1 MRIIV
6 LGAGHVGRA
15 IVGALYEEHEVT
27 VIDTDADRLQA
38 LADRYDVRTVEGN
51 GTTKRVVAEAGI
63 QDCSLF
69 IASTS
74 REEANLVS
82 AMLVKKLSRAMV
94 VVRTTSV
101 EYLDA
106 WREREIDVDFMVS
119 SELETANAIS
129 GLIGI
134 PAARQ
139 TDVFADGQVQI
150 VEFDVPA
157 NASVVGK
164 PLRTAP
170 IPKDSKV
177 VSIIRGDAMRHPSG
191 AETIEA
197 GDRIVV
203 IASPASARQWS
214 RVMSDE
220 QERVD
225 DIVIFG
231 AGQMGTTI
239 ARVLLDR
246 DIRVRFVEG
255 RAERAREV
263 AEELPDARVFHASAF
278 DGEFFARERI
288 GSATAAVFAL
298 NDDPGNLF
306 SAVLAKAHGVKLTIA
321 LAHDQSSI
329 QVYENG
335 GVDVAINP
343 RQVVAE
349 ELVRFGHD
357 PRIRQIAMLD
367 DDRFEI
373 LDLTVRG
380 DSELADTRF
389 DELPQTGSVIG
400 AIIRDGT
407 PIFPHGDDVLKA
419 GDRVI
424 VFVESR
430 RASLVERVLMRTGI
444 DVGSALDL
452 VGGVLKWLAPAFLA
466 PTAVAIGYGEPFW
479 SFLVAGAITGAAGLA
494 LDQITGEK
502 QGAAI
507 TPRESFLVVALI
519 WLLVPIF
526 GALPFILDGGP
537 QLSRPVDAYFEAVSG
552 FTATGATLVAEDRTA
567 GALDALLAP
576 AQPLAR
582 RHGHHRARRR
592 DPAAAADRR
601 APAAAVRA
609 RRPDRDRA
617 ARRHDP
623 PDRAKALAP
632 LRRPH
637 ADRDRRARCS

>member
-15 IVGALYEEHEVT
+15 IVDALYEEHEIT
-27 VIDTDADRLQA
+27 VVDTNHERLQA
-38 LADRYDVRTVEGN
+38 LADRYDVRIIEGN
-51 GTTKRVVAEAGI
+51 GTTKRVIKEAGI

-129 GLIGI
+129 SLVGI

-139 TDVFADGQVQI
+139 TDVFADGQVQV

-157 NASVVGK
+157 HATSDAVVGQ
-164 PLRTAP
+164 PLREADLP
-170 IPKDSKV
+170 EDSKV
-177 VSIIRGDAMRHPSG
+177 VSIIRGDEMLLPSG
-191 AETIEA
+191 DERILA

-203 IASPASARQWS
+203 IASPGSAREWS
-214 RVMSDE
+214 RAMSHDDK
-220 QERVD
+220 RVD

-231 AGQMGTTI
+231 AGRMGTTI
-239 ARVLLDR
+239 ARVLLQR
-246 DIRVRFVEG
+246 GIRVRFVEG

-263 AEELPDARVFHASAF
+263 AEELSEARVFHASAF
-278 DGEFFARERI
+278 DPEFFDRERI
-288 GSATAAVFAL
+288 GRATAAVFAL

-306 SAVLAKAHGVKLTIA
+306 SAVLAKAKGVKLTIA
-321 LAHDQSSI
+321 LAHDQTSLD
-329 QVYENG
+329 VYERG

-343 RQVVAE
+343 RQVIAE

-373 LDLTVRG
+373 LDLTVRP

-389 DELPQTGSVIG
+389 DELPKTGSVIG
-400 AIIRDGT
+400 AIIRNGT
-407 PIFPHGDDVLKA
+407 PIFPRGHDVLRS

-424 VFVESR
+424 IFVESR
-430 RASLVERVLMRTGI
+430 RASLVERVL
-444 DVGSALDL
+444 
-452 VGGVLKWLAPAFLA
+452 
-466 PTAVAIGYGEPFW
+466 
-479 SFLVAGAITGAAGLA
+479 
-494 LDQITGEK
+494 
-502 QGAAI
+502 
-507 TPRESFLVVALI
+507 
-519 WLLVPIF
+519 
-526 GALPFILDGGP
+526 
-537 QLSRPVDAYFEAVSG
+537 
-552 FTATGATLVAEDRTA
+552 
-567 GALDALLAP
+567 
-576 AQPLAR
+576 
-582 RHGHHRARRR
+582 
-592 DPAAAADRR
+592 
-601 APAAAVRA
+601 
-609 RRPDRDRA
+609 
-617 ARRHDP
+617 
-623 PDRAKALAP
+623 
-632 LRRPH
+632 
-637 ADRDRRARCS
+637 

>member
-15 IVGALYEEHEVT
+15 IVDALYQEHDVT
-27 VIDTDADRLQA
+27 VVDTDADRLQT

-51 GTTKRVVAEAGI
+51 GTTKRVIAEAGI

-119 SELETANAIS
+119 SELETANAIGS
-129 GLIGI
+129 LIGI

-150 VEFDVPA
+150 VEFDVPEH
-157 NASVVGK
+157 ASVVGV
-164 PLRTAP
+164 PLNTAP
-170 IPKDSKV
+170 LPKDSKV
-177 VSIIRGDAMRHPSG
+177 VSIIRGDEMRLPSG
-191 AETIEA
+191 EERIEA

-203 IASPASARQWS
+203 IGSPSAARQWS

-220 QERVD
+220 QGRVD

-231 AGQMGTTI
+231 AGRMGTTI

-246 DIRVRFVEG
+246 GIRVRFVEG

-278 DGEFFARERI
+278 DREFFQRERI
-288 GSATAAVFAL
+288 GKATAAVFAL

-306 SAVLAKAHGVKLTIA
+306 SAILAKTNGVKLTIA

-329 QVYENG
+329 DVYEKG

-343 RQVVAE
+343 RQVIAE

-373 LDLTVRG
+373 LDLTVREE
-380 DSELADTRF
+380 SELANVRF
-389 DELPQTGSVIG
+389 DDLPKTGSVIG

-407 PIFPHGDDVLKA
+407 PIFPHGDDVLRPR
-419 GDRVI
+419 DRVI
-424 VFVESR
+424 VFVESK
-430 RASLVERVLMRTGI
+430 RASLVERVL
-444 DVGSALDL
+444 
-452 VGGVLKWLAPAFLA
+452 
-466 PTAVAIGYGEPFW
+466 
-479 SFLVAGAITGAAGLA
+479 
-494 LDQITGEK
+494 
-502 QGAAI
+502 
-507 TPRESFLVVALI
+507 
-519 WLLVPIF
+519 
-526 GALPFILDGGP
+526 
-537 QLSRPVDAYFEAVSG
+537 
-552 FTATGATLVAEDRTA
+552 
-567 GALDALLAP
+567 
-576 AQPLAR
+576 
-582 RHGHHRARRR
+582 
-592 DPAAAADRR
+592 
-601 APAAAVRA
+601 
-609 RRPDRDRA
+609 
-617 ARRHDP
+617 
-623 PDRAKALAP
+623 
-632 LRRPH
+632 
-637 ADRDRRARCS
+637 

>member
-15 IVGALYEEHEVT
+15 IVDALYEEHEVT
-27 VIDTDADRLQA
+27 VVDIDADRLQA

-51 GTTKRVVAEAGI
+51 GTTKRVIAEAGI
-63 QDCSLF
+63 QECSLF

-82 AMLVKKLSRAMV
+82 AMMVKKLSRAMV

-129 GLIGI
+129 SLIGI

-150 VEFDVPA
+150 VEFDVPD
-157 NASVVGK
+157 NAAVVGT
-164 PLRTAP
+164 PLKRATL
-170 IPKDSKV
+170 PKDSKV
-177 VSIIRGDAMRHPSG
+177 VSIIRGNEMRHPSG
-191 AETIEA
+191 DESIQA

-263 AEELPDARVFHASAF
+263 AEEMPDARVFHASAF
-278 DGEFFARERI
+278 DPEFFQRERI
-288 GSATAAVFAL
+288 GQATAAVFAL

-306 SAVLAKAHGVKLTIA
+306 SAILAKTHGVKLTIA
-321 LAHDQSSI
+321 LAHDQSSLH
-329 QVYENG
+329 VYERG

-343 RQVVAE
+343 RQVIAE

-373 LDLTVRG
+373 LDLTVRAE
-380 DSELADTRF
+380 SELADTRF
-389 DELPQTGSVIG
+389 DDLPKTGSVIG

-424 VFVESR
+424 VFVESK
-430 RASLVERVLMRTGI
+430 RASIVERVL
-444 DVGSALDL
+444 
-452 VGGVLKWLAPAFLA
+452 
-466 PTAVAIGYGEPFW
+466 
-479 SFLVAGAITGAAGLA
+479 
-494 LDQITGEK
+494 
-502 QGAAI
+502 
-507 TPRESFLVVALI
+507 
-519 WLLVPIF
+519 
-526 GALPFILDGGP
+526 
-537 QLSRPVDAYFEAVSG
+537 
-552 FTATGATLVAEDRTA
+552 
-567 GALDALLAP
+567 
-576 AQPLAR
+576 
-582 RHGHHRARRR
+582 
-592 DPAAAADRR
+592 
-601 APAAAVRA
+601 
-609 RRPDRDRA
+609 
-617 ARRHDP
+617 
-623 PDRAKALAP
+623 
-632 LRRPH
+632 
-637 ADRDRRARCS
+637 

>member
-15 IVGALYEEHEVT
+15 IVDALYEEHEVT
-27 VIDTDADRLQA
+27 VVDTDADRLQV

-51 GTTKRVVAEAGI
+51 GTTKRVIAEAGI

-82 AMLVKKLSRAMV
+82 AMLVKRLSRAMV
-94 VVRTTSV
+94 VVRTTTA

-119 SELETANAIS
+119 SELETANAIG

-139 TDVFADGQVQI
+139 TDVFADGQGQV

-157 NASVVGK
+157 NTAVTGK
-164 PLRTAP
+164 SLKTAP
-170 IPKDSKV
+170 LPKDSKV
-177 VSIIRGDAMRHPSG
+177 VSIIRGDEMRHPSG
-191 AETIEA
+191 DERIEA
-197 GDRIVV
+197 DDRIVV
-203 IASPASARQWS
+203 ISSPAAARQWS

-231 AGQMGTTI
+231 AGRMGTTI

-246 DIRVRFVEG
+246 GIRVRFVEG

-263 AEELPDARVFHASAF
+263 AEELSEARVFHASAF
-278 DGEFFARERI
+278 DGDFFDRERI
-288 GSATAAVFAL
+288 GEATAAVFAL

-306 SAVLAKAHGVKLTIA
+306 SATLAKAHGVRLTIA
-321 LAHDQSSI
+321 LAHDQSSLD
-329 QVYENG
+329 VYERG

-373 LDLTVRG
+373 LDLTVRPE
-380 DSELADTRF
+380 SELAGTRF

-400 AIIRDGT
+400 AILRDGDA
-407 PIFPHGDDVLKA
+407 IIPHSADTLQA

-430 RASLVERVLMRTGI
+430 RASTVEKVL
-444 DVGSALDL
+444 
-452 VGGVLKWLAPAFLA
+452 
-466 PTAVAIGYGEPFW
+466 
-479 SFLVAGAITGAAGLA
+479 
-494 LDQITGEK
+494 
-502 QGAAI
+502 
-507 TPRESFLVVALI
+507 
-519 WLLVPIF
+519 
-526 GALPFILDGGP
+526 
-537 QLSRPVDAYFEAVSG
+537 
-552 FTATGATLVAEDRTA
+552 
-567 GALDALLAP
+567 
-576 AQPLAR
+576 
-582 RHGHHRARRR
+582 
-592 DPAAAADRR
+592 
-601 APAAAVRA
+601 
-609 RRPDRDRA
+609 
-617 ARRHDP
+617 
-623 PDRAKALAP
+623 
-632 LRRPH
+632 
-637 ADRDRRARCS
+637 